1 MGERLSIPLMPLAIE
16 IYIIGE
22 ICDISRIT
30 LFLIAFYKNIGNI
43 VLRFV
48 IGYYFKIHRSLKR
61 RTWLGNR
68 WFAATQE
75 RQGYMADKTIPRPVQ
90 PKRKKVKVLVP
101 LAKKKKVKHAKET
114 DPLALYLKQISR
126 YPLLT
131 AEEEISIG
139 AKIQDAR
146 LQVRLLDESR
156 LTSGLSDEA
165 WANERTQWERELIAI
180 KNRMISSNLRLVVSI
195 AKNYQHRGLGLLD
208 LIDEGNI
215 GLIEAV
221 ERFDYTR
228 GCRFSTYGTWWIRQ
242 AIIKSLA
249 DKGRVIRIPI
259 HMLNTIKK
267 CYFVAKQLT
276 QDLGRDPYPEELAE
290 KLGMEP
296 KKVKEIMK
304 LSQETASL
312 DTTVDEDNVTHLSD
326 LIKDENVVEPFEEV
340 FSMAL
345 QDTLGDV
352 LKNLSQ
358 REITIIK
365 LRYGLNGEG
374 PRTLEET
381 GKLLGITRERVR
393 QIQEKAIQK
402 LKELQE
408 LSAFQEES

>member
-1 MGERLSIPLMPLAIE
+1 MSDGAS
-16 IYIIGE
+16 
-22 ICDISRIT
+22 
-30 LFLIAFYKNIGNI
+30 
-43 VLRFV
+43 
-48 IGYYFKIHRSLKR
+48 
-61 RTWLGNR
+61 
-68 WFAATQE
+68 
-75 RQGYMADKTIPRPVQ
+75 PRPVQ
-90 PKRKKVKVLVP
+90 PKRKKAKAATPLVKR
-101 LAKKKKVKHAKET
+101 KKPRHVKET

-126 YPLLT
+126 YPLLI

-139 AKIQDAR
+139 ERIQKAR
-146 LQVRLLDESR
+146 ARVKELDETR
-156 LTSGLSDEA
+156 VQGLMDEA
-165 WANERTQWERELIAI
+165 AWQAERERHERELVGA

-195 AKNYQHRGLGLLD
+195 AKNYQHRGLSLLD

-276 QDLGRDPYPEELAE
+276 QELGRDPNPEELAE

-312 DTTVDEDNVTHLSD
+312 HTTVDEDNVTHLSD
-326 LIKDENVVEPFEEV
+326 LIKDENVTEPFEEV
-340 FSMAL
+340 FSMTL

-358 REITIIK
+358 REITIIQ
-365 LRYGLNGEG
+365 LRFGLNGEG

-408 LSAFQEES
+408 LSEYQGDL